1 MSSSCSQSPFIYRP
15 KVDTSLPSWRD
26 PAAKEGMRRLLLE
39 ATIRLTC
46 TFTISA
52 ARIRSLVPTYSIA
65 PKLAFDILSRL
76 KQGRNLNSLIPKGS
90 LLYRKTVTVVKKER
104 IPNYSTFCWSSLSFL
119 SSRLIGSPTTRSGL
133 DSLYNRKSYAASPF
147 INRRNPLF
155 ARTKCPWIFGSKFW
169 KFSIKT
175 SKISTVEATKF

>member
-1 MSSSCSQSPFIYRP
+1 MSLSGFLMSSSCSQSPFIYRP

-46 TFTISA
+46 TFAISA

-90 LLYRKTVTVVKKER
+90 LLYRKTVTCEER
-104 IPNYSTFCWSSLSFL
+104 TDSELLYLLLVFFEFL
-119 SSRLIGSPTTRSGL
+119 KFPSDWFSYHKIGIGQP
-133 DSLYNRKSYAASPF
+133 
-147 INRRNPLF
+147 I
-155 ARTKCPWIFGSKFW
+155 
-169 KFSIKT
+169 
-175 SKISTVEATKF
+175 